1 MQTGRPTEWQRGTKA
16 VWILIWFLQSGC
28 IYAMQ
33 QAPHVSDMTGPQA
46 KERTDGVELCP
57 GLCLASMFPKKH
69 MPEHIIQRGMPK
81 GGRRQKDGG
90 FLCST
95 FQTPGCGFLCPS
107 PVLLYGSSM
116 GSKRDGLDQSDPT
129 REGEEERPGREA
141 APKIVDHC
149 PSASSP
155 RVDFVSEVGLDLSM
169 GSVLHCSSKEHNTS
183 QPLSDSLSLWAVWL
197 SVCV

>member
-1 MQTGRPTEWQRGTKA
+1 
-16 VWILIWFLQSGC
+16 
-28 IYAMQ
+28 MQ

-81 GGRRQKDGG
+81 GGRRRRRKTGDSCAQHFKH
-90 FLCST
+90 LAAASS
-95 FQTPGCGFLCPS
+95 L
-107 PVLLYGSSM
+107 LLYGSSM
-116 GSKRDGLDQSDPT
+116 GSMRDGFDQSDPA
-129 REGEEERPGREA
+129 REGQEKRPGGEA

-149 PSASSP
+149 PSASNR

-183 QPLSDSLSLWAVWL
+183 QPLCPTVCHSGLSGCRSACDVQL
-197 SVCV
+197 CRHRR